1 MIWNDN
7 SNSIYILIH
16 LLFISFVIFSPL
28 SKFYFSFSLV
38 RLFVSSFVCLFVCVQ
53 QIHFRFYLG
62 LKKSIVSTW
71 TFRNFKNDQT
81 FKYILR
87 GEVSKSSNYIFAVVF
102 GFKKCIGTGEVVF
115 WTLTNFE
122 YNYDF
127 IKWKKGYETH
137 Q

>member
-1 MIWNDN
+1 M
-7 SNSIYILIH
+7 
-16 LLFISFVIFSPL
+16 
-28 SKFYFSFSLV
+28 
-38 RLFVSSFVCLFVCVQ
+38 Q

-102 GFKKCIGTGEVVF
+102 GFKKCIGTGGISSGFGSEF
-115 WTLTNFE
+115 GLTPGQNRRIGE
-122 YNYDF
+122 S
-127 IKWKKGYETH
+127 ETK
-137 Q
+137 